1 MGKRQIVGKIIKWLY
16 ISNFP
21 QGFLMKSL
29 VGNLSYYDSSQNL
42 NMWIVTE
49 SIVIIP
55 SISFSKSIQ
64 LEMIEG

>member
-1 MGKRQIVGKIIKWLY
+1 
-16 ISNFP
+16 
-21 QGFLMKSL
+21 MKSL